1 MSSENEKRWD
11 DLVGCERLI
20 KGARVNLHL
29 VVPVLIVTAVCSAG
43 VVVEHY
49 YPQLRVPLRV
59 ATWALVAYGC
69 YQLWTAAI
77 GLSEKCARPTGPVAV
92 PAVPV
97 AAAGAAAA
105 EDSDEEGAAG
115 GGDQK
120 AHREAAKKAHSEKVK
135 QARMNER
142 RIAKEMEEARRNAV
156 APHALTD
163 EQLQE
168 LWQKPS
174 ASEAPA
180 PSSAPTGTPGRG
192 GKGKRA

>member
-1 MSSENEKRWD
+1 
-11 DLVGCERLI
+11 
-20 KGARVNLHL
+20 

-43 VVVEHY
+43 FVIEHY

-77 GLSEKCARPTGPVAV
+77 GLSEKCARPTGPVAG

-105 EDSDEEGAAG
+105 DDSDEEGVARG
-115 GGDQK
+115 GGQK
-120 AHREAAKKAHSEKVK
+120 ARREAATKAHLEEVR

-142 RIAKEMEEARRNAV
+142 RIAKEKEEARRNAV
-156 APHALTD
+156 APDAYTD
-163 EQLQE
+163 AQLQE

-180 PSSAPTGTPGRG
+180 PTGTPGRG
-192 GKGKRA
+192 GKGKRT